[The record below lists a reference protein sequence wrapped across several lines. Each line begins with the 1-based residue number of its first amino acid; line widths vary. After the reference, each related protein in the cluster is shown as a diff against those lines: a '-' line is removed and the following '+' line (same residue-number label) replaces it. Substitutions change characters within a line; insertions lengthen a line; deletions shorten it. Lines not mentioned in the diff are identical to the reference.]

1 MDKKR
6 KGIFYS
12 SILLLLILSF
22 TFSLALVS
30 AQNGGVDIN
39 TGGGDINIFTSIGE
53 NLRSGTIPITDFFA
67 DWQSGDINTGLAK
80 VLFLILLSLVIYSV
94 VETIPFLGKDRN
106 VAVKVIVTAIV
117 AFFATAYLTPQEIY
131 AIILSY
137 TSLGFVLAALIPF
150 VILVFFSITLAKEHG
165 GGAKV
170 FLKVVWVAFIF
181 FLIYKLILFWMQGNI
196 STTLFIGYLLMI
208 ILSILYIFF
217 LQDTLIKNWFEEDVK
232 MAKLRYEQLSKWR
245 RAKSKKEREEF
256 EDFTGGGHTP

>member
-6 KGIFYS
+6 ERIFYS
-12 SILLLLILSF
+12 SILLLLMLSF

-30 AQNGGVDIN
+30 AQNGGVNIN
-39 TGGGDINIFTSIGE
+39 TGGGSFNYFGDIGQNFQ
-53 NLRSGTIPITDFFA
+53 SGIKPVTDFFA
-67 DWQSGDINTGLAK
+67 TWQSGDINTGLAK

-94 VETIPFLGKDRN
+94 VETIPFLGKNRN

-170 FLKVVWVAFIF
+170 FLKIVWVAFIF

-196 STTLFIGYLLMI
+196 STTLFVGYLLMI

-232 MAKLRYEQLSKWR
+232 MAKLRYEQLSKWK
-245 RAKSKKEREEF
+245 RAKNKKEREEF
-256 EDFTGGGHTP
+256 EDFTGGGYTP

>member
-1 MDKKR
+1 M
-6 KGIFYS
+6 FVS
-12 SILLLLILSF
+12 SAETNSNGQP
-22 TFSLALVS
+22 VS
-30 AQNGGVDIN
+30 IN